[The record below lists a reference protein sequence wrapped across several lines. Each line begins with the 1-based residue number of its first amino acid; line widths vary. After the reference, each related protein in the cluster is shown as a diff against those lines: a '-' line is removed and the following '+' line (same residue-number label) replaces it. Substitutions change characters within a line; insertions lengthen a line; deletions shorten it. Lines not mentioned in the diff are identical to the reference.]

1 MIYDFEEFLKKQ
13 LIAGGFT
20 MSEAKQMLF
29 ARNLICVCIDDN
41 QNADYQGQLWHQY
54 SDDPVNFS
62 GIYDMMVT
70 ADELFDAWDF
80 PQRSLERREF
90 VHDDPDDRRHKGFP
104 TRQDDSDELPIDRVQ
119 KQQGTRNI
127 QGKRGELGT
136 FIIQV
141 SFRQNATWQGHVINV
156 EKNER
161 NDFSSAMELVR
172 IIDRDLN
179 TDDSK

>member
-1 MIYDFEEFLKKQ
+1 
-13 LIAGGFT
+13 

-90 VHDDPDDRRHKGFP
+90 VHDDSDDRRHKGFP
-104 TRQDDSDELPIDRVQ
+104 TQQDDSDELTIDRVQ

-141 SFRQNATWQGHVINV
+141 SFRQNATWQGRVINV

>member
-13 LIAGGFT
+13 LIAGGFS

-41 QNADYQGQLWHQY
+41 QNSDYQGQLWHQY
-54 SDDPVNFS
+54 SDDPISFN
-62 GIYDMMVT
+62 GIYDMLIS
-70 ADELFDAWDF
+70 ADKLYDEWDF

-90 VHDDPDDRRHKGFP
+90 GRGEQEDHRDKGFP
-104 TRQDDSDELPIDRVQ
+104 RQQDDSDELAIDRVQ
-119 KQQGTRNI
+119 KQHGTRNI
-127 QGKRGELGT
+127 QGKMGRMGT

-141 SFRQNATWQGHVINV
+141 AFRQHATWQGHVIFV

-161 NDFSSAMELVR
+161 KDFESAMELVR
-172 IIDRDLN
+172 IIDGDLN
-179 TDDSK
+179 TEFSK